1 MEETIVVSKEISAG
15 PQKVWDLV
23 TDLANMGRWSPENDG
38 GKWLSK
44 DGGPKL
50 GARFMGKNNWQGN
63 RWVAPVKITE
73 FTEPKRFAFKMR
85 FPLIGGSDWSFDIE
99 PTSEGCKVIQTWTD
113 RRTKAL
119 VVIGGKVSGV
129 PDRVPHTRMSMKTT
143 LDNLAQEVEK

>member
-1 MEETIVVSKEISAG
+1 
-15 PQKVWDLV
+15 
-23 TDLANMGRWSPENDG
+23 
-38 GKWLSK
+38 
-44 DGGPKL
+44 
-50 GARFMGKNNWQGN
+50 MGKNSWQGN
-63 RWVAPVKITE
+63 KWVAPVKITE

-99 PTSEGCKVIQTWTD
+99 PTSEGCKVVQTWTD

-129 PDRVPHTRMSMKTT
+129 PDRAPHTRMSMETT